1 MTKPETRSDAAASTR
16 AHSRPLRIDSLTGR
30 LGRAPLTGRGQI
42 AKRGVSRFD
51 LRDPYYLAIGMSTRW
66 FALVSLSLYLSTN
79 AFFATL
85 YYLSPGCIANTRH
98 NSFSDLFFFSV
109 ETLATVGYGNMAP
122 ATFYGHVV
130 SSIEI
135 LVGMAFTAIITGL
148 IFVRFSKPRSKI
160 RFADHA
166 VVTNYN
172 GRPTLMLRIGNA
184 RMGLLTSAAVQ
195 LSAMLPE
202 RSQEGQS
209 LRRIHDLKLVRPR
222 LPAFPLTWT
231 LMHEI
236 DENSPLHGYDATR
249 LKDLAMR
256 LFVVFEARDHA
267 LAATVYDVHDYRAD
281 EILFGMRYQDSIS
294 TDENGTTVADLDKLS
309 LIEPDS

>member
-1 MTKPETRSDAAASTR
+1 M
-16 AHSRPLRIDSLTGR
+16 TGR
-30 LGRAPLTGRGQI
+30 MRRKSSIGGLQI

-51 LRDPYYLAIGMSTRW
+51 LRDPYYLAIGMSPRL
-66 FALVSLSLYLSTN
+66 FALVSLTLYLVTN
-79 AFFATL
+79 AAFATL
-85 YYLSPGCIANTRH
+85 YYLSPGCIANARKG
-98 NSFSDLFFFSV
+98 SFSDVFFFSI
-109 ETLATVGYGNMAP
+109 ETLATVGYGTMAP
-122 ATFYGHVV
+122 ASLYGHVV

-184 RMGLLTSAAVQ
+184 RIGLLTSAAVQ

-209 LRRIHDLKLVRPR
+209 LRRIHELKLVRPR

-236 DENSPLHGYDATR
+236 DENSPIHGYDAQR
-249 LKDLAMR
+249 MAAVAMR

-294 TDENGTTVADLDKLS
+294 TDEHGTTVADLNKLS
-309 LIEPDS
+309 LIEPDHSGA